1 MTSYRIS
8 VASSAD
14 DLARQCAE
22 QIAAVIDLALAE
34 RDRAQIALAG
44 GETPKAAYRL
54 LGAEHLA
61 WDRVD
66 VLLGDE
72 RWVSREDPS
81 SNARMLAET
90 LLAREPGSR
99 ARFHPVP
106 TELADPEASATAYA
120 ALLRKE

>member
-8 VASSAD
+8 VAASAD

-54 LGAEHLA
+54 LGEQHLP
-61 WDRVD
+61 WERVD
-66 VLLGDE
+66 ELLGDE
-72 RWVSREDPS
+72 RWV
-81 SNARMLAET
+81 
-90 LLAREPGSR
+90 
-99 ARFHPVP
+99 
-106 TELADPEASATAYA
+106 
-120 ALLRKE
+120 